1 MSSSGKTIGF
11 GPNIHLNFNVNK
23 YELDG
28 FSGGLGIAAS
38 IMSTVSGK
46 KINNNICF
54 IGAVD
59 LYGQILR
66 VNRLKDKIITAYNN
80 KLNIIY
86 LPLQNK
92 VDEDLIPIEILENVK
107 LRYVSNFNEVYNELF
122 K

>member
-1 MSSSGKTIGF
+1 
-11 GPNIHLNFNVNK
+11 
-23 YELDG
+23 
-28 FSGGLGIAAS
+28 
-38 IMSTVSGK
+38 MSTISNK
-46 KINNNICF
+46 KIDNNICF
-54 IGAVD
+54 IGVLD

-80 KLNIIY
+80 KLDIIY

-107 LRYVSNFNEVYNELF
+107 LRYISNFNEVYNELF